1 MFPMDLAI
9 PYVFMFYLAQ
19 FASRVEIT
27 PKYIEA
33 DFTLEHLG
41 LLKKNQ
47 LKILKSIDGDFGS
60 DVNANGEEAFWQMYI
75 DDNIFNSFASM
86 ITTIDKMFS
95 VRTIFKGYPQAQ
107 SVLKM
112 LTTSNIGQIFP
123 DIVEEHGS
131 GKNIDIIFSPSH
143 SLFLDGVPEAKP
155 SGLYMD
161 KNGNVKFQFNIP
173 L

>member
-1 MFPMDLAI
+1 MDLAI
-9 PYVFMFYLAQ
+9 PYVFFFYFAQ
-19 FASRVEIT
+19 FSSRVELT
-27 PKYIEA
+27 PKYFEF
-33 DFTLEHLG
+33 DFSLEHLG

-47 LKILKSIDGDFGS
+47 LKILKSIDGSFGP
-60 DVNANGEEAFWQMYI
+60 DVNKNGEEAFLQFYI

-95 VRTIFKGYPQAQ
+95 VRTIFKGYPQA
-107 SVLKM
+107 KGAINM

-155 SGLYMD
+155 SGLYID
-161 KNGNVKFQFNIP
+161 KNGNIKF
-173 L
+173 